1 MQSSPYKQGPH
12 KVWLGRQRLSVV
24 WSMQGSPASCGKLHQ
39 CLSYPLRTS
48 QPLDWRKVRSGDTPK
63 KSAGSSQEPRCRQ
76 KRWDF
81 QESWGSLS
89 DARQEVP
96 LKTEHPLEV
105 VALQVAQFF
114 LLASQKRLKM
124 DGSEAHFSV
133 SRLSCSSVS

>member
-1 MQSSPYKQGPH
+1 MQ
-12 KVWLGRQRLSVV
+12 
-24 WSMQGSPASCGKLHQ
+24 
-39 CLSYPLRTS
+39 
-48 QPLDWRKVRSGDTPK
+48 DRK
-63 KSAGSSQEPRCRQ
+63 
-76 KRWDF
+76 
-81 QESWGSLS
+81 
-89 DARQEVP
+89 VP